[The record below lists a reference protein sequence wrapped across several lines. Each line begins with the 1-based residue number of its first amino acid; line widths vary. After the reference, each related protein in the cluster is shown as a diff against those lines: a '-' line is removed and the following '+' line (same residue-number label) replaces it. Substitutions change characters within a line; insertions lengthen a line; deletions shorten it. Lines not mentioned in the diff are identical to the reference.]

1 MKDSEFR
8 LNVRHMRELQ
18 NAYFKTRDRDLLVD
32 AKKAEATVDAEL
44 KKYFEDMEGRPDAG
58 NMPKL
63 F

>member
-18 NAYFKTRDRDLLVD
+18 KAYFKDRDRSTLVD

-44 KKYFEDMEGRPDAG
+44 KKYFEEMEGRPDVG
-58 NMPKL
+58 NMPQL